1 MKKRL
6 LMLVGLLLVG
16 GSGLF
21 YAMWRPAPPDDRLVV
36 SGNIEVTDAAT
47 SFKASGRLAER
58 LVSEG
63 DVVTRGQIMARLD
76 RVELAQQVAL
86 QQADVLAARADLA
99 ELEAGSRPEE
109 IVQAEAA
116 LERARAEEAR
126 GRAEARRMA
135 ELHAADVVSARE
147 REVAETAL
155 AVARAGVRDA
165 EQHLSLLEQGPRRE
179 RIAQARARL
188 ERASRA
194 LDLATT
200 RLDDGV
206 LVAPMAGL
214 VLAEHVEPGEF
225 VNAGTPVV
233 TLGALGEVW
242 LRAYIDERDLG
253 RVKVGQPA
261 RVTADTWP
269 GRVYPGVVS
278 FLASEAEFTPKNVQ
292 TAQERVKLVYRIKID
307 IPNPSFELKPGMPA
321 DAEIVLD
328 AERPPS

>member
-126 GRAEARRMA
+126 GRAEGRRMA

-165 EQHLSLLEQGPRRE
+165 EQHLLLLEQGPRRE